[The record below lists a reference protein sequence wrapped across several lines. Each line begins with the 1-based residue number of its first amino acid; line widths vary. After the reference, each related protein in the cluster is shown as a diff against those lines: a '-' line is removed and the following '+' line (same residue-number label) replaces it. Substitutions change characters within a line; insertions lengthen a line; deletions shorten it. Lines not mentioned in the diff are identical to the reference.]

1 MIVHFLENNGN
12 NKCETAKE
20 FDIES
25 KQVHEQSNNKVKL
38 LVTAPYVIKLHSD
51 KPVKYSSLED
61 DLYAQICERRNN
73 QNAITRKI
81 ITSKA
86 ISLSKT

>member
-1 MIVHFLENNGN
+1 MREW
-12 NKCETAKE
+12 
-20 FDIES
+20 
-25 KQVHEQSNNKVKL
+25 SNNKAKL
-38 LVTAPYVIKLHSD
+38 LATASHVIKLYSG

-61 DLYAQICERRNN
+61 DLYAWIYERRNN